1 MLDFQRIF
9 ELTRWLDGVLSREP
23 VRFESL
29 VPSLLPSEG
38 GVYLISDLSQRTEG
52 TIYIGLTGNLRNRV
66 YTQQFQGQK
75 ASSQIKVAVV
85 QHGRARDLA
94 HAREYLKKSC
104 AVRWDAIPD
113 FREREM
119 REGFAKAIL
128 KPEFSLYKSKEH

>member
-9 ELTRWLDGVLSREP
+9 ELTRWLDGVLSRDP
-23 VRFESL
+23 IRFESL

-38 GVYLISDLSQRTEG
+38 GVYFISDLSQRTEDI
-52 TIYIGLTGNLRNRV
+52 IYIGLTGNLRQRV
-66 YTQQFQGQK
+66 YTGQFQGQK

-94 HAREYLKKSC
+94 QAREYLKKCC
-104 AVRWDAIPD
+104 AVRCDAIPD

-119 REGFAKAIL
+119 REGFAKAVL